1 MGHILNLVRRY
12 PFTLLCIAAIWY
24 LCLIK
29 PPSISLLQMQN
40 SDKVAH
46 CLMYL
51 GTCCVIWW
59 EYWRTHAK
67 PHTLR
72 LILWAVIAPICM
84 SGLVEL
90 AQAYLTGGTRSGD
103 WRDFVA
109 NAIGVLLAVPIGR
122 YGLRH
127 LSHTQTSQS

>member
-1 MGHILNLVRRY
+1 
-12 PFTLLCIAAIWY
+12 
-24 LCLIK
+24 
-29 PPSISLLQMQN
+29 
-40 SDKVAH
+40 
-46 CLMYL
+46 
-51 GTCCVIWW
+51 
-59 EYWRTHAK
+59 
-67 PHTLR
+67 
-72 LILWAVIAPICM
+72 M